1 MSEAFGNESMGG
13 TALPI
18 YISGFSNKL
27 KEGTKRDRVW
37 KRERKWEREG
47 EREKEGRKTKEGWK
61 EGREIY
67 RASAMA

>member
-18 YISGFSNKL
+18 YVSGFSNKL

-47 EREKEGRKTKEGWK
+47 ERERRKENKGRM
-61 EGREIY
+61 EGRE
-67 RASAMA
+67 RDR